1 MEIFFWDFIF
11 LGSKITEGGDNSH
24 TIKRCLLLG
33 RKAVRN
39 LDSILNSRHVTLPT
53 KVRIVKVMFFIV
65 VIDGC
70 ESWTINK
77 AEHQR
82 TEAFKLWCWRRP
94 LRVLWIAR
102 RSNESILKETN
113 LEHSFKELM
122 LKFQSFGH
130 LMRRADSLERILM
143 LGKIEGR
150 RRKGQQRMKWLDG
163 ITASVD
169 MSLSKLREIMKVRE
183 AWHAAVH
190 GVAKSQK
197 QLSDWT
203 TNNHMRSKWKKC
215 LLCY

>member
-1 MEIFFWDFIF
+1 MKVKEESEKVGLKLNIQKAKMMASGPITSWQIDGETVEAVTDFIF

-82 TEAFKLWCWRRP
+82 TEAFKL
-94 LRVLWIAR
+94 
-102 RSNESILKETN
+102 
-113 LEHSFKELM
+113 
-122 LKFQSFGH
+122 
-130 LMRRADSLERILM
+130 
-143 LGKIEGR
+143 
-150 RRKGQQRMKWLDG
+150 
-163 ITASVD
+163 
-169 MSLSKLREIMKVRE
+169 
-183 AWHAAVH
+183 
-190 GVAKSQK
+190 
-197 QLSDWT
+197 
-203 TNNHMRSKWKKC
+203 
-215 LLCY
+215 

>member
-1 MEIFFWDFIF
+1 M
-11 LGSKITEGGDNSH
+11 
-24 TIKRCLLLG
+24 
-33 RKAVRN
+33 
-39 LDSILNSRHVTLPT
+39 
-53 KVRIVKVMFFIV
+53 
-65 VIDGC
+65 
-70 ESWTINK
+70 
-77 AEHQR
+77 
-82 TEAFKLWCWRRP
+82 
-94 LRVLWIAR
+94 RVLWIAK
-102 RSNESILKETN
+102 RSNEAILKETN

-197 QLSDWT
+197 QLSD
-203 TNNHMRSKWKKC
+203 
-215 LLCY
+215 